1 VANTQGIR
9 AGRAFVEL
17 GVSDKLT
24 KGLRAAQKRL
34 QAFGAGV
41 RSIGTQITA
50 IASAALAPLAAAVR
64 TFSEAGDVLDKMAAR
79 TGLSAEALSELGF
92 AAELSG
98 ADLETL
104 ETGIRKMQKAITEAA
119 GGSKSA
125 IDALAQLGLTVE
137 QLKGIS
143 PEQQFLLIADR
154 ISRVEDPTRRAALAI
169 EIFGKSG
176 TRLLPLIK
184 DGAKG
189 IEALREEARR
199 LGLTVSTQTAK
210 DAALLNDT
218 LHTLWR
224 VVKQGVFV
232 IGSAL
237 APTVV
242 ELTNAVTRAVV
253 RVSEW
258 IRQNKALIVTAAKI
272 AVGVVGVGLAL
283 VALGFVISGVGAA
296 LGTLASIA
304 AGVGTALGVVGSVL
318 GAMLSPIGLVVS
330 AVVALGGTLLVVSGA
345 GADALAWLG
354 EQFQSLK
361 ATVMK
366 VVGGIADALAAGDIA
381 LAAQILWLSLKLAW
395 QQGVAALDRVWL
407 EARRFFISTAQKMW
421 FGALA
426 TAETVFHALEVAW
439 IETTAFL
446 SKTWTSF
453 TSGFQKA
460 WNTAINWT
468 TKRLLELW
476 GLFDETLDAEAAK
489 RMADQ
494 DLADLNAEIDRQRDA
509 AVAQREA
516 QRKQQR
522 ERAGEEHDATL
533 AEIGKQLDEAEKR
546 LGEETDAKL
555 EETRRALAEARK
567 QLDEA
572 LKKARAEREAADKQ
586 GGPPRRKIG
595 DPLEG
600 LEDRL
605 AGIGDALAQKISV
618 TGTFSAA
625 AVRGLGTGGD
635 AMERTARASEQTARH
650 TKRLAEAASIGG
662 LTFA

>member
-1 VANTQGIR
+1 MANTQGIR

-34 QAFGAGV
+34 EAFGAGL
-41 RSIGTQITA
+41 RSIGTRM
-50 IASAALAPLAAAVR
+50 AAFGAGILAPLAASAK
-64 TFSEAGDVLDKMAAR
+64 TFANMGDSLDEMSAR
-79 TGLSAEALSELGF
+79 TGVSVETLSELAL

-104 ETGIRKMQKAITEAA
+104 EVGIRKMQKAITEAA

-125 IDALAQLGLTVE
+125 IDALAQLGLSV
-137 QLKGIS
+137 QDVVNLS
-143 PEQQFLLIADR
+143 PEQQFKLIADR
-154 ISRVEDPTRRAALAI
+154 ISRIEDPTRKAALAM

-176 TRLLPLIK
+176 TRLLPMLE

-189 IEALREEARR
+189 LEAFQQQARR
-199 LGLTVSTQTAK
+199 LGLTISTQTAK
-210 DAALLNDT
+210 DAALLADS
-218 LHTLWR
+218 LDILWR
-224 VVKQGVFV
+224 VLKQGVFI

-237 APTVV
+237 ATTVRDLANTVTRTVV
-242 ELTNAVTRAVV
+242 TITNWIKQNRELVV
-253 RVSEW
+253 WV
-258 IRQNKALIVTAAKI
+258 AKI
-272 AVGVVGVGLAL
+272 AAITAVAGVTL
-283 VALGFVISGVGAA
+283 VALGYLVSGIAA
-296 LGTLASIA
+296 AFGTLATIA
-304 AGVGTALGVVGSVL
+304 AGVGTALGVVGSL
-318 GAMLSPIGLVVS
+318 LAAMVSPIGLVIS
-330 AVVALGGTLLVVSGA
+330 AAVALGGTLLVVTGA

-354 EQFQSLK
+354 EQFHALRD
-361 ATVMK
+361 TVYK
-366 VVGGIADALAAGDIA
+366 VVGRIADALAAGDIA

-395 QQGVAALDRVWL
+395 QQGVAALNTIWL
-407 EARRFFISTAQKMW
+407 QAKRFFLSTVQTMW

-426 TAETVFHALEVAW
+426 LAETVFHALEVAW

-460 WNTAINWT
+460 WNAAVNWT

-476 GLFDETLDAEAAK
+476 GLFDDTLDVEAAK
-489 RMADQ
+489 KTADE
-494 DLADLNAEIDRQRDA
+494 DLASTNAEIDKQREA
-509 AVAQREA
+509 ALSQREA

-522 ERAGEEHDATL
+522 EQAQAVDEATL

-555 EETRRALAEARK
+555 DETRRALAEARK

-572 LKKARAEREAADKQ
+572 LKEARAEREAADKQ
-586 GGPPRRKIG
+586 GGPPRRKFG
-595 DPLEG
+595 DPLDG

-625 AVRGLGTGGD
+625 AVHGLGTGDD

>member
-24 KGLRAAQKRL
+24 AGLKRAQKRL
-34 QAFGAGV
+34 QAFGEGL
-41 RSIGTQITA
+41 RSIGTR
-50 IASAALAPLAAAVR
+50 IAAVGAGVLAPLFASAKFFANV
-64 TFSEAGDVLDKMAAR
+64 GDSLDEMSAR
-79 TGLSAEALSELGF
+79 TGVSVEALSELGL

-104 ETGIRKMQKAITEAA
+104 EIGLRKMQKAITEAA

-125 IDALAQLGLTVE
+125 IDALAQLGLNV
-137 QLKGIS
+137 QDLVNLS
-143 PEQQFLLIADR
+143 PEQQFKLIADR
-154 ISRVEDPTRRAALAI
+154 ISKIEDPTRKAALAM

-176 TRLLPLIK
+176 TRLLPMIQ

-189 IEALREEARR
+189 LEAFQEQARR
-199 LGLTVSTQTAK
+199 LGLTISTQTAK
-210 DAALLNDT
+210 DAALLADS
-218 LHTLWR
+218 LDILWR
-224 VVKQGVFV
+224 VLKQGVFI

-237 APTVV
+237 AGTVRDV
-242 ELTNAVTRAVV
+242 ANAVTRTVV
-253 RVSEW
+253 TITNW
-258 IRQNKALIVTAAKI
+258 IKQNRELVVWVAKI
-272 AVGVVGVGLAL
+272 AAVVAVAGVTLI
-283 VALGFVISGVGAA
+283 ALGYLVSGIAA
-296 LGTLASIA
+296 AFGTLATIA

-318 GAMLSPIGLVVS
+318 AAMLSPIGLVIS
-330 AVVALGGTLLVVSGA
+330 AAVALGGTLLVVTGA

-354 EQFQSLK
+354 DQFRALRD
-361 ATVMK
+361 TVMK
-366 VVGGIADALAAGDIA
+366 IVGGIADALAAGDIA

-395 QQGVAALDRVWL
+395 QQGVAALNTIWL
-407 EARRFFISTAQKMW
+407 QAKRFFLSTVQTMW

-426 TAETVFHALEVAW
+426 LAEQVFHALEVAW

-476 GLFDETLDAEAAK
+476 GLFDDTLDVEAAK
-489 RMADQ
+489 KMADD
-494 DLADLNAEIDRQRDA
+494 DLASTNAEIDKQREA
-509 AVAQREA
+509 ALVQREA

-522 ERAGEEHDATL
+522 EQAQAVDEATL

-572 LKKARAEREAADKQ
+572 LKKAHAEREAADKQ
-586 GGPPRRKIG
+586 GGPPRRKLG
-595 DPLEG
+595 DPLDG

-605 AGIGDALAQKISV
+605 SGIGDALASKISV
-618 TGTFSAA
+618 TGTFNAA
-625 AVRGLGTGGD
+625 AVQGFGAGD
-635 AMERTARASEQTARH
+635 AVERTARATEQTAKH
-650 TKRLAEAASIGG
+650 TKRLAESATAGG
-662 LTFA
+662 LRFA

>member
-24 KGLRAAQKRL
+24 AGLKRAQKRL
-34 QAFGAGV
+34 QAFGEGL
-41 RSIGTQITA
+41 RSIGTRIVAVGTGV
-50 IASAALAPLAAAVR
+50 LAPLFASAKLFA
-64 TFSEAGDVLDKMAAR
+64 SMGDSLDKMSAR
-79 TGLSAEALSELGF
+79 TGVSVEALSELAL

-104 ETGIRKMQKAITEAA
+104 EIGLRKMQKAITEAA

-125 IDALAQLGLTVE
+125 NAALAQLGLSV
-137 QLKGIS
+137 QDLVNLS

-154 ISRVEDPTRRAALAI
+154 ISKIEDPTRRAALAM

-176 TRLLPLIK
+176 TRLLPLIQ

-224 VVKQGVFV
+224 VIKQGVFV

-242 ELTNAVTRAVV
+242 ELSNAITRTVV

-272 AVGVVGVGLAL
+272 AVGVAGVGLAL

-296 LGTLASIA
+296 IGTFASSA
-304 AGVGTALGVVGSVL
+304 AGAGAALGVVASAL
-318 GAMLSPIGLVVS
+318 GAILSPISLVVS
-330 AVVALGGTLLVVSGA
+330 AVVALGGTLLVVTGA

-354 EQFQSLK
+354 DQFRALRD
-361 ATVMK
+361 TVMK

-395 QQGVAALDRVWL
+395 QQGVAALNTIWL
-407 EARRFFISTAQKMW
+407 QAKRFFLSTVQTMW

-426 TAETVFHALEVAW
+426 VAETVFHALEVAW
-439 IETTAFL
+439 IETTAFM

-476 GLFDETLDAEAAK
+476 GLFDETLDVEAAK
-489 RMADQ
+489 KMADEA
-494 DLADLNAEIDRQRDA
+494 LASTNAEIDRQREA
-509 AVAQREA
+509 ALAEREA

-522 ERAGEEHDATL
+522 EQAKAVDEATL

-555 EETRRALAEARK
+555 DETRRALAEARK

-572 LKKARAEREAADKQ
+572 LKKAHAEREAADKR
-586 GGPPRRKIG
+586 GGPPRRRLG

-605 AGIGDALAQKISV
+605 SGIGDALARKISV

-625 AVRGLGTGGD
+625 AVHGLGTGND
-635 AMERTARASEQTARH
+635 AAERTARASEQTARH
-650 TKRLAEAASIGG
+650 TKRLAEAAAIGG

>member
-1 VANTQGIR
+1 
-9 AGRAFVEL
+9 RAFVEL

-24 KGLRAAQKRL
+24 AGLKRAQKRL
-34 QAFGAGV
+34 QAFGEGL
-41 RSIGTQITA
+41 RSIGTRVAA
-50 IASAALAPLAAAVR
+50 IGAGILAPLFASTKLFANI
-64 TFSEAGDVLDKMAAR
+64 GDSLDEMSAR
-79 TGLSAEALSELGF
+79 TGVSVEALSELGL

-104 ETGIRKMQKAITEAA
+104 EIGLRKMQKAITEAA

-125 IDALAQLGLTVE
+125 IDALAQLGLNV
-137 QLKGIS
+137 QDLVNLS
-143 PEQQFLLIADR
+143 PEQQFKLIADR
-154 ISRVEDPTRRAALAI
+154 ISKIEDPTRKAALAL
-169 EIFGKSG
+169 EVFGKSG
-176 TRLLPLIK
+176 TRLLPMIQ

-189 IEALREEARR
+189 LEAFQEQARR
-199 LGLTVSTQTAK
+199 LGLTISTQTAK
-210 DAALLNDT
+210 DAALLADS
-218 LHTLWR
+218 LDILWR
-224 VVKQGVFV
+224 VLKQGVFI

-237 APTVV
+237 ARTVRD
-242 ELTNAVTRAVV
+242 LANAVTRTVV
-253 RVSEW
+253 TITDW
-258 IRQNKALIVTAAKI
+258 IKRNRELVVWVAKI
-272 AVGVVGVGLAL
+272 AAIVAVAGVTLI
-283 VALGFVISGVGAA
+283 ALGYLVSGIAA
-296 LGTLASIA
+296 AFGTLATIA

-318 GAMLSPIGLVVS
+318 AAMVSPIGLVIT
-330 AVVALGGTLLVVSGA
+330 AVVALGGTLLVVTGA

-361 ATVMK
+361 ATAMK

-395 QQGVAALDRVWL
+395 QQGVAALNRVWL
-407 EARRFFISTAQKMW
+407 EAKRFFISTAQKMW

-426 TAETVFHALEVAW
+426 AAETVFHAFEVAW

-476 GLFDETLDAEAAK
+476 GLFDETLDVEAAK
-489 RMADQ
+489 KMADQ
-494 DLADLNAEIDRQRDA
+494 DLADLNTAIDRQREA
-509 AVAQREA
+509 ALAEREA

-533 AEIGKQLDEAEKR
+533 AEIGRQLDEAEKR
-546 LGEETDAKL
+546 LEGETDAKIA
-555 EETRRALAEARK
+555 ETRRALAEARR

-572 LKKARAEREAADKQ
+572 IAQAKKRREEAEKG
-586 GGPPRRKIG
+586 GGPPRRRIG

-625 AVRGLGTGGD
+625 AVHGLGTGSD